1 MRREDH
7 AGTAPRLDRMG
18 DLSWWHWLIV
28 VLVFVLLFGS
38 KRLPDAARSLGK
50 SMRILKTEVKGLHD
64 DDETPEGTPPAAA
77 LPPPSPA
84 VPQAAPQPPATPP
97 AATTATTPTSDS
109 SDAR

>member
-1 MRREDH
+1 
-7 AGTAPRLDRMG
+7 MG

-64 DDETPEGTPPAAA
+64 DDVPESPAQSAA
-77 LPPPSPA
+77 LPPAPPASPA
-84 VPQAAPQPPATPP
+84 PLGPPSSSTPASPPADP
-97 AATTATTPTSDS
+97 AASTATTTSGDS
-109 SDAR
+109 SDLH